1 MPKLL
6 EGGATRIVCGLNEE
20 IKKSLHDLFITAYYH
35 LLFDFTVSLASYDFF
50 FLFTLLLLSSFVRLK
65 ELNILGSTQ
74 NRLRFYVECITL
86 AKKKSTAHK
95 ISKQNFSLSFLICFV
110 HISVYG

>member
-50 FLFTLLLLSSFVRLK
+50 FLAFFTNEREREAEGMS
-65 ELNILGSTQ
+65 ILGSNT
-74 NRLRFYVECITL
+74 
-86 AKKKSTAHK
+86 KSIA
-95 ISKQNFSLSFLICFV
+95 LL
-110 HISVYG
+110 Y

>member
-50 FLFTLLLLSSFVRLK
+50 PIFLACFLHERAFW
-65 ELNILGSTQ
+65 E
-74 NRLRFYVECITL
+74 
-86 AKKKSTAHK
+86 AHK
-95 ISKQNFSLSFLICFV
+95 IDCAFMLNAL
-110 HISVYG
+110 H